1 MATLYETL
9 NRVALF
15 LSLPARAMRA
25 CGGQLLPDGRGGL
38 TAALPFSRPDPGL
51 GGNAAPRAAAF
62 RKPQP
67 DPADSSN
74 PLAHPFTPLPPNWPG
89 VALKPLAREGGGKR
103 CRSTAFWIA
112 WDKPV

>member
-25 CGGQLLPDGRGGL
+25 CGGQTLSDGRGGL
-38 TAALPFSRPDPGL
+38 AAAFPFSRPDPGL
-51 GGNAAPRAAAF
+51 GGDAAPQAAAF

-67 DPADSSN
+67 DPADSFS
-74 PLAHPFTPLPPNWPG
+74 PLVLPSMPLPPN
-89 VALKPLAREGGGKR
+89 
-103 CRSTAFWIA
+103 
-112 WDKPV
+112 